1 MAGLFTFLDNSLG
14 LLGYTAHFVTW
25 LLPIKL
31 HWSFNLRSA
40 RWKMSTGHFLI
51 TLSYISSHNF
61 DSPVRF
67 FSLF

>member
-51 TLSYISSHNF
+51 TLNF
-61 DSPVRF
+61 DSPVSF
-67 FSLF
+67 FSSF